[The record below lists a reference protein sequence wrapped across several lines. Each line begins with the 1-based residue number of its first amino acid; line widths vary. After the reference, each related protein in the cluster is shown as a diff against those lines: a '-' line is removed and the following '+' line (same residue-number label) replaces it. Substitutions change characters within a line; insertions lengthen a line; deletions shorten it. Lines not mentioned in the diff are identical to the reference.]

1 MGLEWQLGG
10 FAADAQTPS
19 MGSSDGSTA
28 QLVQA
33 MASFGGGS
41 GAADGSNTV
50 LPSADTQ
57 QQPLLATPQHV

>member
-1 MGLEWQLGG
+1 
-10 FAADAQTPS
+10 
-19 MGSSDGSTA
+19 
-28 QLVQA
+28 